1 MTQTFDDLEDKII
14 ILGGD
19 INLFLDSVLEA
30 ESCSPVLKISSVLK
44 IIEIKEKCN
53 LCDIWRIRN
62 NKWKHLTFRQIHC

>member
-30 ESCSPVLKISSVLK
+30 ESGSPVLKISSVLK
-44 IIEIKEKCN
+44 IIEIKEKATYV
-53 LCDIWRIRN
+53 
-62 NKWKHLTFRQIHC
+62 TFGELEIINGST